1 MIIDTHGHMIPP
13 DLLNTIRKEGGKL
26 SALRI
31 VEDPAGLSLA
41 FGNSKPSRP
50 IMKGLSDL
58 TGRLAWMDK
67 QGIDKQVNGGW
78 PDWFGSD
85 MPADQG
91 ERWCRLMNEG
101 LLSAARAEPRF
112 VPLATLPMQ
121 DGARAG
127 AVLKEAM
134 AAGFRGAMISTL
146 PRGIGSVLDA
156 PDLDPFWQAADDT
169 GAVIHI
175 HPAFD
180 AGESRVHD
188 YGLANGV
195 GRVEGAGRDGM
206 IALEAPHHERQA
218 TRGDRH
224 EHFGVLVAGDVTAH
238 GNPRYGD
245 NGVADPA
252 NAVGEAV
259 IVDAALA
266 GVEGRMNV
274 DHRAGLVGG
283 FPERVKVRRV
293 EHAADTARQRRDHRA
308 AEARRHGGLEHR
320 GSAGAILHRQRRE
333 RHELRLGLGG
343 GEQSVFDY
351 PAPGLT
357 FRRRQIVAEPVGPT
371 AVHLLVDALLLHP
384 GQPSRDV
391 AQPFHDRP

>member
-1 MIIDTHGHMIPP
+1 MIPP

-85 MPADQG
+85 LPPDQG

-101 LLSAARAEPRF
+101 ILSATRAEPRLI
-112 VPLATLPMQ
+112 PLATLPMQ
-121 DGARAG
+121 DGARA
-127 AVLKEAM
+127 
-134 AAGFRGAMISTL
+134 
-146 PRGIGSVLDA
+146 
-156 PDLDPFWQAADDT
+156 

-195 GRVEGAGRDGM
+195 GRVS
-206 IALEAPHHERQA
+206 
-218 TRGDRH
+218 
-224 EHFGVLVAGDVTAH
+224 
-238 GNPRYGD
+238 
-245 NGVADPA
+245 
-252 NAVGEAV
+252 
-259 IVDAALA
+259 DA
-266 GVEGRMNV
+266 
-274 DHRAGLVGG
+274 
-283 FPERVKVRRV
+283 
-293 EHAADTARQRRDHRA
+293 
-308 AEARRHGGLEHR
+308 
-320 GSAGAILHRQRRE
+320 
-333 RHELRLGLGG
+333 
-343 GEQSVFDY
+343 
-351 PAPGLT
+351 
-357 FRRRQIVAEPVGPT
+357 IVAI
-371 AVHLLVDALLLHP
+371 
-384 GQPSRDV
+384 SRIAMSGHITRYKNAKV
-391 AQPFHDRP
+391 FV

>member
-13 DLLNTIRKEGGKL
+13 DLLATIRKEGGKL

-85 MPADQG
+85 LPPDQG

-101 LLSAARAEPRF
+101 ILSAARAEPRL

-146 PRGIGSVLDA
+146 PRGIGSVLAA
-156 PDLDPFWQAADDT
+156 PDGTRHHRTHTVRASICHGNAGRRPCHARYRHAVSDRRPRADDDRQECRPEA
-169 GAVIHI
+169 GPGCSHQWRDRCQAVP
-175 HPAFD
+175 HPM
-180 AGESRVHD
+180 
-188 YGLANGV
+188 N
-195 GRVEGAGRDGM
+195 
-206 IALEAPHHERQA
+206 Q
-218 TRGDRH
+218 GDTMTT
-224 EHFGVLVAGDVTAH
+224 HF
-238 GNPRYGD
+238 
-245 NGVADPA
+245 
-252 NAVGEAV
+252 
-259 IVDAALA
+259 
-266 GVEGRMNV
+266 
-274 DHRAGLVGG
+274 
-283 FPERVKVRRV
+283 
-293 EHAADTARQRRDHRA
+293 
-308 AEARRHGGLEHR
+308 
-320 GSAGAILHRQRRE
+320 
-333 RHELRLGLGG
+333 
-343 GEQSVFDY
+343 
-351 PAPGLT
+351 
-357 FRRRQIVAEPVGPT
+357 
-371 AVHLLVDALLLHP
+371 
-384 GQPSRDV
+384 
-391 AQPFHDRP
+391 